1 MTRGYIAESN
11 RTIMKLTEI
20 SRRKLIIYRYPIFLR
35 AVTLLHIYR
44 KISVEMVEANRPTVF
59 HKLYV

>member
-20 SRRKLIIYRYPIFLR
+20 SRRKLIISRYPIFLR
-35 AVTLLHIYR
+35 AVTLLRIYR
-44 KISVEMVEANRPTVF
+44 KISVEMVEANQPTVF
-59 HKLYV
+59 HKPCV